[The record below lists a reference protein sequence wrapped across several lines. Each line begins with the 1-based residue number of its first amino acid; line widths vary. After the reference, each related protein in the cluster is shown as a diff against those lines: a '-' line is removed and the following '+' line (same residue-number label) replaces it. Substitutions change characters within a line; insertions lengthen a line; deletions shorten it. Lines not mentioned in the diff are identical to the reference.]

1 MTTMPTTRA
10 LPETAEDSRVADD
23 KTDEE
28 FSDPDGPEDDVPMSF
43 FDHLN
48 ELRKRLVRSALGIV
62 VAFVGC
68 YVFIDEL
75 RAIILKPFYE
85 SWHSVELEG
94 VAQLQ
99 ALSALETFLTDLRI
113 TVIVAIFVAGPIVFY
128 QLWMFIAPGLYR
140 SERNLVVPFVATS
153 AVMFAGGGLFCY
165 YFVVPVAT
173 DFFLQYSL
181 DTGGGEVQI
190 RPNFTYSSYVQY
202 ETRLLLG
209 FGAMFEFPLGVY
221 FLAKAGVITH
231 KTLIRHW
238 KLMTLIFFIAGA
250 LLTPPEPVTQVLMA
264 APMIGLFWASVGVAY
279 VVSKDER
286 ERVEKLEAELAA
298 MDDDDE

>member
-1 MTTMPTTRA
+1 M
-10 LPETAEDSRVADD
+10 AD
-23 KTDEE
+23 KIDEE
-28 FSDPDGPEDDVPMSF
+28 AEESGAQTPEDDVPMSF

-48 ELRKRLVRSALGIV
+48 ELRKRLVRSAFGIV
-62 VAFVGC
+62 VAFIVC
-68 YVFIDEL
+68 YVFVGQL
-75 RAIILKPFYE
+75 RTIMLVPFYE
-85 SWHSVELEG
+85 SWVSVGLEG
-94 VAQLQ
+94 QAQLQ

-113 TVIVAIFVAGPIVFY
+113 AVIAAIFIAGPIVFY
-128 QLWMFIAPGLYR
+128 QMWMFIAPGLYR

-153 AVMFAGGGLFCY
+153 AVMFLGGGVFCY

-181 DTGGGEVQI
+181 DTAAGDAAVSI
-190 RPNFTYSSYVQY
+190 KPNFTYQSYVQY

-221 FLAKAGVITH
+221 FLTKAGVITH
-231 KTLIRHW
+231 KTLLRHW
-238 KLMTLIFFIAGA
+238 KVMTLVFFVAGA

-264 APMIGLFWASVGVAY
+264 APMIGLFWASVGVAF

-286 ERVEKLEAELAA
+286 ERIDRLEAELAE
-298 MDDDDE
+298 MDDDDDDDDD

>member
-1 MTTMPTTRA
+1 M
-10 LPETAEDSRVADD
+10 ADEN
-23 KTDEE
+23 DEE
-28 FSDPDGPEDDVPMSF
+28 VTDPNGPEDDVPMSF

-48 ELRKRLVRSALGIV
+48 ELRKRLVRSALGV
-62 VAFVGC
+62 VLAFVGC

-85 SWHSVELEG
+85 SWHNVELEG
-94 VAQLQ
+94 AAQLQ

-165 YFVVPVAT
+165 HFVVPVAT

-181 DTGGGEVQI
+181 NTGGGEVQI
-190 RPNFTYSSYVQY
+190 RPNFTYASYVQY

-221 FLAKAGVITH
+221 FLAKAGIITH

-298 MDDDDE
+298 MDDDEDDA

>member
-1 MTTMPTTRA
+1 M
-10 LPETAEDSRVADD
+10 ADN
-23 KTDEE
+23 TDEE
-28 FSDPDGPEDDVPMSF
+28 ESDPGGPEDDVPMSF

-62 VAFVGC
+62 LAFVGC
-68 YVFIDEL
+68 YAFIDEL
-75 RAIILKPFYE
+75 RAVILKPFYE
-85 SWHSVELEG
+85 SWKSVELEG
-94 VAQLQ
+94 AAQLQ

-181 DTGGGEVQI
+181 NTGGGEVQI
-190 RPNFTYSSYVQY
+190 KPNFTYASYVQY

-279 VVSKDER
+279 VVGKDER
-286 ERVEKLEAELAA
+286 ERVAKLEAELAA
-298 MDDDDE
+298 MDDEDEDDE

>member
-1 MTTMPTTRA
+1 
-10 LPETAEDSRVADD
+10 
-23 KTDEE
+23 
-28 FSDPDGPEDDVPMSF
+28 MSF

-62 VAFVGC
+62 LAFVGC
-68 YVFIDEL
+68 YAFIDEL
-75 RAIILKPFYE
+75 RAVILKPFYE
-85 SWHSVELEG
+85 SWQSVELEG
-94 VAQLQ
+94 AAQLQ

-181 DTGGGEVQI
+181 NTGGGEVQI
-190 RPNFTYSSYVQY
+190 KPNFTYASYVQY

-286 ERVEKLEAELAA
+286 ERVAKLEAELAA
-298 MDDDDE
+298 MDDDEDDENDEDE

>member
-1 MTTMPTTRA
+1 VADKTN
-10 LPETAEDSRVADD
+10 EDEDSGAV
-23 KTDEE
+23 T
-28 FSDPDGPEDDVPMSF
+28 PEDDVPMSF

-48 ELRKRLVRSALGIV
+48 ELRKRLVRSAFGIV
-62 VAFVGC
+62 IAFIAC
-68 YVFIDEL
+68 YVFVDEL
-75 RAIILKPFYE
+75 RTMLLAPFYD
-85 SWHSVELEG
+85 SWVSVGLEG
-94 VAQLQ
+94 QAQLQ

-113 TVIVAIFVAGPIVFY
+113 AVIAAIFIAGPIVFY

-153 AVMFAGGGLFCY
+153 AVMFLGGGMFCY

-181 DTGGGEVQI
+181 DTGGGDVAI
-190 RPNFTYSSYVQY
+190 KPNFTYQSYIQY

-221 FLAKAGVITH
+221 FLTKAGVISH
-231 KTLIRHW
+231 KTLLHHW
-238 KLMTLIFFIAGA
+238 KVMTLVFFIAGA

-264 APMIGLFWASVGVAY
+264 APMIGLFWASVGVAFI
-279 VVSKDER
+279 VGKDER
-286 ERVEKLEAELAA
+286 VRIERLNAELAE
-298 MDDDDE
+298 MDDDESDDDESDEPRED

>member
-1 MTTMPTTRA
+1 MA
-10 LPETAEDSRVADD
+10 D

-28 FSDPDGPEDDVPMSF
+28 KESGAVTPEDDVPMSF

-48 ELRKRLVRSALGIV
+48 ELRKRLVRSAFGIV
-62 VAFVGC
+62 IAFIVC
-68 YVFIDEL
+68 YVFVGEL
-75 RAIILKPFYE
+75 RTIMLVPFYD
-85 SWHSVELEG
+85 SWVSVGLEG
-94 VAQLQ
+94 KAQLQ

-113 TVIVAIFVAGPIVFY
+113 AVIVAIFIAGPIVFY
-128 QLWMFIAPGLYR
+128 QMWMFIAPGLYR

-153 AVMFAGGGLFCY
+153 AVMFLGGGVFCY

-181 DTGGGEVQI
+181 DTAAGGDAAVAI
-190 RPNFTYSSYVQY
+190 TPNFTYQSYVQY

-221 FLAKAGVITH
+221 FLTKAGVITH
-231 KTLIRHW
+231 KTLLRHW

-264 APMIGLFWASVGVAY
+264 APMIGLFWASVGVAF

-286 ERVEKLEAELAA
+286 ERIDRLETELAE
-298 MDDDDE
+298 MDDDESDDSIDPDDD

>member
-1 MTTMPTTRA
+1 MA
-10 LPETAEDSRVADD
+10 D

-28 FSDPDGPEDDVPMSF
+28 VSDPNGPEDDVPMSF

-48 ELRKRLVRSALGIV
+48 ELRKRLVRSAMGV
-62 VAFVGC
+62 VAAFIGC
-68 YVFIDEL
+68 YIIIDKL
-75 RAIILKPFYE
+75 RAVILKPFYD
-85 SWHSVELEG
+85 SWKSVELQG

-113 TVIVAIFVAGPIVFY
+113 TVIVAIFVAGPVVFY

-181 DTGGGEVQI
+181 DAASGGSDVQI
-190 RPNFTYSSYVQY
+190 VPNFTYASYVQY

-209 FGAMFEFPLGVY
+209 FGAMFEFPLAVF
-221 FLAKAGVITH
+221 FLAKAGLITH

-279 VVSKDER
+279 IVSKDER

-298 MDDDDE
+298 MDDEDEDE

>member
-1 MTTMPTTRA
+1 MA
-10 LPETAEDSRVADD
+10 D

-28 FSDPDGPEDDVPMSF
+28 VCDPDGPEDDVPMSF

-62 VAFVGC
+62 LAFVGC
-68 YVFIDEL
+68 YAFIDEL
-75 RAIILKPFYE
+75 RAVILKPFYE
-85 SWHSVELEG
+85 SWHSVQLEG
-94 VAQLQ
+94 AAQLQ

-113 TVIVAIFVAGPIVFY
+113 TVIVAIFLAGPIVFY

-181 DTGGGEVQI
+181 NTGGGEVQI
-190 RPNFTYSSYVQY
+190 KPNFTYASYVQY

-221 FLAKAGVITH
+221 FLAKAGIVTH

-238 KLMTLIFFIAGA
+238 KLMTLLFFIVGA
-250 LLTPPEPVTQVLMA
+250 LLTPPEPVTQILMA

-298 MDDDDE
+298 MDEGGRDDDDDEDER

>member
-1 MTTMPTTRA
+1 MADKT
-10 LPETAEDSRVADD
+10 EEEDEDSGSV
-23 KTDEE
+23 T
-28 FSDPDGPEDDVPMSF
+28 PEDDVPMSF

-48 ELRKRLVRSALGIV
+48 ELRKRLVRSAFGIV
-62 VAFVGC
+62 IAFIACYIFVA
-68 YVFIDEL
+68 EL
-75 RAIILKPFYE
+75 RTIMLVPFYE
-85 SWHSVELEG
+85 SWVSVGIEG
-94 VAQLQ
+94 PAQLQ

-113 TVIVAIFVAGPIVFY
+113 AVIAAIFIAGPIVFY

-153 AVMFAGGGLFCY
+153 AVMFLGGGVFCY

-181 DTGGGEVQI
+181 DTAAGGEAAVSI
-190 RPNFTYSSYVQY
+190 KPNFTYQSYIQY

-221 FLAKAGVITH
+221 FLTKAGVITH
-231 KTLIRHW
+231 KTLLHHW
-238 KLMTLIFFIAGA
+238 KVMTLIFFIAGA

-264 APMIGLFWASVGVAY
+264 APMIGLFWASVGVAFI
-279 VVSKDER
+279 VGKDER
-286 ERVEKLEAELAA
+286 ERIERLETELAE
-298 MDDDDE
+298 MDESDESDASDESDD